1 MKPVINLDQLDL
13 EACNEGPFRQSYGI
27 ISDRI
32 GARKLG
38 YNLTIVPPGAKACPK
53 HNHHANEEMFFVLS
67 GTGLLRFGDDEY
79 PLRAN
84 DVIACPPGKR
94 LVAHQIV
101 NTGDTDLR
109 YLAISTK
116 ERVDIV
122 EYPDSNKVGAFVGDY
137 AAMDLSAMFKADS
150 TVGYNEGE

>member
-1 MKPVINLDQLDL
+1 M
-13 EACNEGPFRQSYGI
+13 
-27 ISDRI
+27 
-32 GARKLG
+32 
-38 YNLTIVPPGAKACPK
+38 
-53 HNHHANEEMFFVLS
+53 
-67 GTGLLRFGDDEY
+67 
-79 PLRAN
+79 
-84 DVIACPPGKR
+84 IACPPGKR